1 VSIGMDCALTAGEES
16 MSCTVEASAM
26 GEQETDSANAAT
38 DIIEWQSFAVT
49 VTAGA
54 DLLEG
59 QAVATAPPGSG
70 DVASQTGGSGSGS
83 GSSSSGNAAGRNGLS
98 VSAGAAMVGAFVVA
112 ML

>member
-1 VSIGMDCALTAGEES
+1 MDCALTAGEES

-54 DLLEG
+54 DLIEG

-83 GSSSSGNAAGRNGLS
+83 GSSGNAAGRNGLS
-98 VSAGAAMVGAFVVA
+98 VSAGAAMIGAFVVA